1 MGAMAQHDAVPVNG
15 SDRNLIRGAPLSAG
29 DAEWMV
35 GKSRKHLAPDLDR
48 GFLMDGTQTQSMKYL
63 TRGGPGS

>member
-1 MGAMAQHDAVPVNG
+1 MT
-15 SDRNLIRGAPLSAG
+15 G

-48 GFLMDGTQTQSMKYL
+48 GFLMDGTYFVFQLSQPFSCIGDFQIVSK
-63 TRGGPGS
+63 